1 MSSTTVG
8 RVLAIAVRTAK
19 NGPMREIESA
29 TARADAGIEGD
40 LRVSTN
46 RGITLISAADWR
58 QATEELGVTLPWH
71 TRRANVLVEGLT
83 MADLIGH
90 TVRFGQVTLEVRA
103 ETRPCEL
110 MDRLKPGL
118 LQALKPDCRA
128 GVCGRVLRGGEFA
141 VGDAV
146 EVLE

>member
-1 MSSTTVG
+1 MPESTVG

-19 NGPMREIESA
+19 NGPMRELQSA

-46 RGITLISAADWR
+46 RGITLVSAADWR
-58 QATEELGVTLPWH
+58 QATDELGVPLPWH

-83 MADLIGH
+83 MANLIGH
-90 TVRFGQVTLEVRA
+90 TVRFGQVTLDVRA

-110 MDRLKPGL
+110 MDRLQPGL
-118 LQALKPDCRA
+118 QQALKPDCRA
-128 GVCGRVLRGGEFA
+128 GVYGRVVAGGEFA
-141 VGDAV
+141 VGDRV
-146 EVLE
+146 EVVD